1 MGIYTYNFDRLE
13 KLLFTIISHNSDA
26 DFIEWLKDTSN
37 LTNESTSF
45 NKFKIAFSLVSRKV
59 ANQSIQLSSSQEE
72 ELKKEFGLILTNWD
86 LHRLCRVWMILQI
99 DASDKEAYIAKI
111 NDLFSNAEMNE
122 LATLYAALPVLAYP
136 ESWIL
141 RCAEGIRS
149 NIGTVLDAVILNN
162 PYPSLFLDEI
172 AWNQLILKAF
182 FTDKDTNQIIGVK
195 QRANKNLANSLQD
208 YIAERKA
215 ANRPIIDQL
224 WEMIKI
230 NELEKK

>member
-1 MGIYTYNFDRLE
+1 MYSYDFDKLK
-13 KLLFTIISHNSDA
+13 KLLFTIISQNSEG
-26 DFIEWLKDTSN
+26 DFLEWLKNTSI
-37 LTNESTSF
+37 LANESTSF

-59 ANQSIQLSSSQEE
+59 PNQNIQLNNSQEE
-72 ELKKEFGLILTNWD
+72 ELKKQFGLILTNWD
-86 LHRLCRVWMILQI
+86 LQRLCRIWMILQI
-99 DASDKEAYIAKI
+99 DASDEKTYTAKI

-122 LATLYAALPVLAYP
+122 LATMYAALPILAYP

-149 NIGTVLDAVILNN
+149 NIGSVLDAIILNN
-162 PYPSLFLDEI
+162 PYPSSFLDEA

-182 FTDKDTNQIIGVK
+182 FTDKDTGQIIGVK
-195 QRANKNLANSLQD
+195 ERANESLAKSLQD
-208 YIAERKA
+208 YVDERKA
-215 ANRPIIDQL
+215 ANRPINDQL